1 MPPIQPQKSALAHS
15 APVPS
20 RRLPSGLLTAIAV
33 LWTMTAAWLSQGAVA
48 LGDAGASRLGILPV
62 TSVTLIVVT
71 LAGLVVL
78 GLIRAGASRLPLSL
92 LALAMLPWLPMPV
105 PAAMLLWTAP
115 LVAVVWAGV
124 VTAMVATLRL
134 PPIAWP
140 AHPLPV
146 RAALLALVIYSA
158 AAWAVAPSRPGG
170 DEPHY
175 LIITQSL
182 LRDHDLKIE
191 NNHAR
196 GDYREYFA
204 GDLSKPDYLRR
215 GRDGAIYSIHAPG
228 VSALVAP
235 AYAIGGY
242 RGVVVFL
249 LLLSSIA
256 AGLVFELS
264 RRVTGSTRAAWFGWA
279 AVVLAPTQLL

>member
-1 MPPIQPQKSALAHS
+1 ML
-15 APVPS
+15 
-20 RRLPSGLLTAIAV
+20 V
-33 LWTMTAAWLSQGAVA
+33 LV
-48 LGDAGASRLGILPV
+48 
-62 TSVTLIVVT
+62 
-71 LAGLVVL
+71 
-78 GLIRAGASRLPLSL
+78 LIRLGASRLPLSL
-92 LALAMLPWLPMPV
+92 LVLTMLPWLPMPV
-105 PAAMLLWTAP
+105 PAAMLLWTSP

-124 VTAMVATLRL
+124 LTAMAATVPWR
-134 PPIAWP
+134 PITLP

-182 LRDHDLKIE
+182 LRDHDLEIE

-215 GRDGAIYSIHAPG
+215 GRERGDLLDPRPGRVGAGGAG
-228 VSALVAP
+228 VSDWRVP
-235 AYAIGGY
+235 
-242 RGVVVFL
+242 RR
-249 LLLSSIA
+249 
-256 AGLVFELS
+256 
-264 RRVTGSTRAAWFGWA
+264 RRVPAAACRRSPPASRSSWRGA
-279 AVVLAPTQLL
+279 